1 MGAEDKPTQLWGFKV
16 LDGEGG
22 GGRNGVSGGINDLNE
37 SLGLVDFMMKGASG
51 GRSAQS
57 DHALYRWILLTHR

>member
-1 MGAEDKPTQLWGFKV
+1 MGVEDEPTQLWGFKV
-16 LDGEGG
+16 LDGKGG

-57 DHALYRWILLTHR
+57 DHALYHWILLTCR

>member
-22 GGRNGVSGGINDLNE
+22 GGRNGVSGGISDLNE
-37 SLGLVDFMMKGASG
+37 FLGLADFMMRAEGC
-51 GRSAQS
+51 
-57 DHALYRWILLTHR
+57 